1 MVLQLQIGRIS
12 LETDAAMVKQ
22 AVISTDYDLSICGGL
37 VLELKQL
44 LVTNFVSFQSYM
56 SRECNRVDHVLAL
69 LGSAC
74 LAQSEL
80 VLVAIPVCITRLV
93 AKDISDH
100 E

>member
-37 VLELKQL
+37 VLELKQQ
-44 LVTNFVSFQSYM
+44 LVTNFVSFQVS
-56 SRECNRVDHVLAL
+56 HI
-69 LGSAC
+69 C
-74 LAQSEL
+74 LEN
-80 VLVAIPVCITRLV
+80 VI
-93 AKDISDH
+93 

>member
-37 VLELKQL
+37 VLELKQQ
-44 LVTNFVSFQSYM
+44 LVTNFVSF
-56 SRECNRVDHVLAL
+56 
-69 LGSAC
+69 
-74 LAQSEL
+74 QSEL